1 MEDDFVR
8 GSQIL
13 WDVQHNLYHLGLLFI
28 ENYITV
34 QLKLLGLDGKVLQ
47 WLRALVALPEV

>member
-1 MEDDFVR
+1 MEDDLVR

-13 WDVQHNLYHLGLLFI
+13 WDVQHNLHHLGLLFI

-34 QLKLLGLDGKVLQ
+34 KLKLLGLAGKVLQ
-47 WLRALVALPEV
+47 WLRARAALPGI

>member
-1 MEDDFVR
+1 MEDDLVR

-13 WDVQHNLYHLGLLFI
+13 WDVHPNLHHLGLLFI

-34 QLKLLGLDGKVLQ
+34 KLKLFGLVGKVLQ
-47 WLRALVALPEV
+47 LLRALVAHPEI